1 MKKMIIILSVPFVL
15 IFQQCKQVEK
25 NEDKKT
31 VDTNIPAATI
41 NKTIK
46 ELKAKFPHQDEQLIS
61 KGVAQTAALWLQQD
75 GTPDDFIKF
84 CLNNYAE
91 NDSAK
96 KELFDK
102 ISYYIETLYGNLN
115 KLNIELKSVLHID
128 KGTIAPIDEL
138 FGGYDPF
145 AHINDDFFNNRIAHV
160 VILNFPFFTLKEKN
174 ELGVNWNS
182 LQWAYARLG
191 DVFTSRVPASL
202 LLKSSEIITEAENY
216 IANYNIYMG
225 NIIDSNGNKLFPE
238 NLRLISHW
246 GLRDELKAD
255 YNDENA
261 LKKQRMIYQI
271 MNRIITQEIPQEVI
285 NNNKYNW
292 NPLNNKTFDNGKE
305 INLKYEPDTRYEILL
320 KVFNSIKSMD
330 KYYPA
335 YTNYIERKFEQEI
348 EIPVDEVEKIFI
360 DFISSKEVK
369 QVAELISQR
378 LGRPLEPFDI
388 WYDGFKT
395 RSSVNQTELDKI
407 VNKKYPD
414 KACFERDLPVLLTK
428 LGFEKEQAK
437 FITSRIIVDPARGSG
452 HAWGSL
458 MRSEKSRLRTR
469 IGQNGMDYKG
479 YNIAIHEFGHNVEQT
494 ISLNYVDYYMM
505 NGVPNTA
512 FTEALAFIFQKRDL
526 QLLGIKDNNINK
538 KNYQALDVFWD
549 AYEIMGVALVDI
561 NTWKWMYK
569 HPDAKAVELKNAVLN
584 IAKDIWNK
592 YYAEVFGI
600 KDQNI
605 LAIYSHMIDS
615 PLYLSN
621 YPLGH
626 IIDFQLE
633 NYINNKNFASEILR
647 IYSQGR
653 LTPKLW
659 MQKAVGSDL
668 SVNPVIQSVDKA
680 LMEIKK

>member
-1 MKKMIIILSVPFVL
+1 
-15 IFQQCKQVEK
+15 
-25 NEDKKT
+25 
-31 VDTNIPAATI
+31 
-41 NKTIK
+41 
-46 ELKAKFPHQDEQLIS
+46 
-61 KGVAQTAALWLQQD
+61 
-75 GTPDDFIKF
+75 
-84 CLNNYAE
+84 
-91 NDSAK
+91 
-96 KELFDK
+96 
-102 ISYYIETLYGNLN
+102 
-115 KLNIELKSVLHID
+115 
-128 KGTIAPIDEL
+128 
-138 FGGYDPF
+138 
-145 AHINDDFFNNRIAHV
+145 
-160 VILNFPFFTLKEKN
+160 
-174 ELGVNWNS
+174 
-182 LQWAYARLG
+182 
-191 DVFTSRVPASL
+191 
-202 LLKSSEIITEAENY
+202 
-216 IANYNIYMG
+216 
-225 NIIDSNGNKLFPE
+225 
-238 NLRLISHW
+238 
-246 GLRDELKAD
+246 
-255 YNDENA
+255 
-261 LKKQRMIYQI
+261 

>member
-479 YNIAIHEFGHNVEQT
+479 YNIAIHEFGHNVVQT

>member
-538 KNYQALDVFWD
+538 ENYQALDVFWD